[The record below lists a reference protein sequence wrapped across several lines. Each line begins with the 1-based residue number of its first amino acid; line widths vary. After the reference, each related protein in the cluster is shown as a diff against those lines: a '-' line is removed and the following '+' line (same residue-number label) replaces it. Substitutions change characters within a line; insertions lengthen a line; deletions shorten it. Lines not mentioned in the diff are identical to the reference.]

1 MRKTDLVSKVAKKVG
16 VSETLAKGV
25 VDAVFDS
32 IKECLCAREG
42 VSIKGFGSFTIR
54 NRAARTMRNP
64 MTGESIN
71 VPEAK
76 VPVFKAS
83 GKFKDDVNDVN

>member
-32 IKECLCAREG
+32 IKECLCVRED
-42 VSIKGFGSFTIR
+42 VSIKGFGTFKVKC
-54 NRAARTMRNP
+54 RAARKVRNP
-64 MTGESIN
+64 MTGQDMM
-71 VPEAK
+71 VPETI
-76 VPVFKAS
+76 VPTFKAS
-83 GKFKDDVNDVN
+83 GKLKDEVK